1 MPPKTSVGVQVRWHA
16 DSGREAQWRQLA
28 RLLLAKAMPSHGH
41 GRAAQENRETSP
53 KRSRSI
59 RSHLIAESG
68 HHGHLPKDEAA
79 HPGATVAGVADALA
93 RRFGVNEAMVLQ
105 QVHFGAQGPRRISRQ
120 AMAGSSTVTRSGCSN
135 SLSQLGDSKTN
146 VPAVRA
152 SGSARQC
159 AIQEGGMGSTQMV
172 SRGL

>member
-41 GRAAQENRETSP
+41 GRAASRTGRRAP
-53 KRSRSI
+53 RRSRSI

-79 HPGATVAGVADALA
+79 HQEPPLLVLPALA

-105 QVHFGAQGPRRISRQ
+105 QVHFGAQGPRHQR
-120 AMAGSSTVTRSGCSN
+120 AGYGWIFN
-135 SLSQLGDSKTN
+135 SYTQWLQQF
-146 VPAVRA
+146 PF
-152 SGSARQC
+152 SAWR
-159 AIQEGGMGSTQMV
+159 
-172 SRGL
+172 L